1 MCQKKVYFD
10 ILNDIV
16 DKCNTTYHRTIKMK
30 PLDVISDSY
39 RKYNVDSYGIYPK
52 SEVGDHVRTSKHKN
66 IFAKGY
72 VRNWSEEDFVI
83 SKIKKEQLHG
93 LMSLVI

>member
-1 MCQKKVYFD
+1 MCQKKIYFD
-10 ILNDIV
+10 VLNDIV

-39 RKYNVDSYGIYPK
+39 RKYNVNSYDIYPK
-52 SEVGDHVRTSKHKN
+52 SEVGDHVRTSKH

-83 SKIKKEQLHG
+83 SKIKKKKK
-93 LMSLVI
+93 